1 MTYQNVL
8 IGTMDGVGTLTL
20 NRPEKLNAF
29 AGEMRREIADALDAL
44 ETDGDVRVIVITGA
58 GRGFCAG
65 ADVGYMA
72 ELVTTQDTT
81 AMAALV
87 EAGRRVV
94 MTIRQSSKPVIGAIN
109 GVAAGGGA
117 NLALACDIRI
127 ASDRARLAQS
137 FNRIGLH
144 PDWGGTFF
152 LPRLVGPARA
162 LELMWGADTID
173 ADQALA
179 FGLFNRVVPHDS
191 LPETVR
197 SYARELAARPALSLA
212 LTKRAIYQSLDRTLP
227 EMLDYELEAQLRCFA
242 GPDAAEGIRAF
253 VDKRPPRF
261 GGAAQSSNAPATD
274 PVRSP
279 VPS

>member
-1 MTYQNVL
+1 MTWQNVL
-8 IGTMDGVGTLTL
+8 LDRADGVGVLTL

-29 AGEMRREIADALDAL
+29 AGEMRRELADALDAL
-44 ETDGDVRVIVITGA
+44 EADAAVRVIVITGA

-72 ELVTTQDTT
+72 ELVTKQDVES
-81 AMAALV
+81 MSALV

-94 MTIRQSSKPVIGAIN
+94 MTIRESSKPVIGAIN

-144 PDWGGTFF
+144 PDWGGTYF

-162 LELMWGADTID
+162 LELMWDAETID
-173 ADQALA
+173 ADRALA
-179 FGLFNRVVPHDS
+179 LGLFNRVVAHEALAD
-191 LPETVR
+191 TVR
-197 SYARELAARPALSLA
+197 AYALSLAAKPALSLA

-227 EMLDYELEAQLRCFA
+227 EMLDYELDAQLRCFA

-253 VDKRPPRF
+253 VEKRAPSF
-261 GGAAQSSNAPATD
+261 GAPTNV
-274 PVRSP
+274 PVTNSTRSP
-279 VPS
+279 VSS

>member
-1 MTYQNVL
+1 MTWQNVL
-8 IGTMDGVGTLTL
+8 LERGGGVGVLTL

-44 ETDGDVRVIVITGA
+44 EADPQVRVIVITGA

-65 ADVGYMA
+65 ADVAYMA
-72 ELVTTQDTT
+72 ELVTTQDAS

-94 MTIRQSSKPVIGAIN
+94 MTMRESSKPVIGAIN

-144 PDWGGTFF
+144 PDWGGTYF

-162 LELMWGADTID
+162 LELMGGAETID
-173 ADQALA
+173 APEALA
-179 FGLFNRVVPHDS
+179 LGLVNRGVPHDA
-191 LPETVR
+191 LADTVR
-197 SYARELAARPALSLA
+197 SYALSLAAKPALSLA

-227 EMLDYELEAQLRCFA
+227 AMLDYELDAQLRCFA

-253 VDKRPPRF
+253 VEKRSPKF
-261 GGAAQSSNAPATD
+261 GGQDAHASVTD
-274 PVRSP
+274 PRPTPIS
-279 VPS
+279 S

>member
-1 MTYQNVL
+1 
-8 IGTMDGVGTLTL
+8 
-20 NRPEKLNAF
+20 
-29 AGEMRREIADALDAL
+29 
-44 ETDGDVRVIVITGA
+44 VIVITGA

-65 ADVGYMA
+65 ADVAYMA
-72 ELVTTQDTT
+72 ELVTAQDST

-94 MTIRQSSKPVIGAIN
+94 MTIRESAKPVIGAIN

-127 ASDRARLAQS
+127 ASDRARIAQS

-144 PDWGGTFF
+144 PDWGGTYF
-152 LPRLVGPARA
+152 LPRLVGPSRA
-162 LELMWGADTID
+162 LELMWGAETLD

-179 FGLFNRVVPHDS
+179 LGLFNRVVPHDA
-191 LPETVR
+191 LADAVR
-197 SYARELAARPALSLA
+197 SYALALAEKPALSLA
-212 LTKRAIYQSLDRTLP
+212 LTKRAVYQSLGRTLP
-227 EMLDYELEAQLRCFA
+227 EMLDYELDAQLRCFA

-253 VDKRPPRF
+253 VEKRPPRF
-261 GGAAQSSNAPATD
+261 GGAGTASDAPVTTSL
-274 PVRSP
+274 RSP

>member
-1 MTYQNVL
+1 MLVERSA
-8 IGTMDGVGTLTL
+8 GVGTLTL
-20 NRPEKLNAF
+20 NRPDKLNAF
-29 AGEMRREIADALDAL
+29 AGEMRREIADAIEELDGSA
-44 ETDGDVRVIVITGA
+44 EIRVIVITGA

-72 ELVTTQDTT
+72 ELVARQDAT

-94 MTIRQSSKPVIGAIN
+94 MTIRRSSKPVIGAIN

-144 PDWGGTFF
+144 PDWGGTYF

-162 LELMWGADTID
+162 LELMWGADTIE

-179 FGLFNRVVPHDS
+179 LGLFNRVVPHDTLS
-191 LPETVR
+191 ATVR
-197 SYARELAARPALSLA
+197 SYAASLAAKPALSLA

-253 VDKRPPRF
+253 VEKRSPRF
-261 GGAAQSSNAPATD
+261 GGEQDATASVTD
-274 PVRSP
+274 SRPFP

>member
-1 MTYQNVL
+1 MTWQNVL
-8 IGTMDGVGTLTL
+8 LDVGDGIGVLTL

-29 AGEMRREIADALDAL
+29 AGEMRREVADALDAL
-44 ETDGDVRVIVITGA
+44 EADPDVRVIVITGA

-72 ELVTTQDTT
+72 ELVSKQDTESMT
-81 AMAALV
+81 ALV

-94 MTIRQSSKPVIGAIN
+94 MTIRDSSKPVIGAIN

-152 LPRLVGPARA
+152 LPRLVGPSRA
-162 LELMWGADTID
+162 LELMWGAETIE

-179 FGLFNRVVPHDS
+179 LGLFNRVVPHDT
-191 LPETVR
+191 LGATVR
-197 SYARELAARPALSLA
+197 SYALALAAKPALSLA
-212 LTKRAIYQSLDRTLP
+212 LTKRAVYQSLDRTLP
-227 EMLDYELEAQLRCFA
+227 EMLDYELDAQLRCFA

-253 VDKRPPRF
+253 VEKRTPQF
-261 GGAAQSSNAPATD
+261 GAAPATAR
-274 PVRSP
+274 P
-279 VPS
+279 

>member
-1 MTYQNVL
+1 MSYQNVIL
-8 IGTMDGVGTLTL
+8 EQADGVGTLTL

-29 AGEMRREIADALDAL
+29 AGEMRREIANALDTL
-44 ETDGDVRVIVITGA
+44 EGDDGVRVIVITGA

-72 ELVTTQDTT
+72 ELVAKQDAD

-94 MTIRQSSKPVIGAIN
+94 MTIRESSKPVIGAIN

-152 LPRLVGPARA
+152 LPRLVGPSHA
-162 LELMWGADTID
+162 LELMWGAETID
-173 ADQALA
+173 AEQALA
-179 FGLFNRVVPHDS
+179 LGLCNRVVPHDQLADS
-191 LPETVR
+191 VR
-197 SYARELAARPALSLA
+197 RYAAELAAKPALSLA

-227 EMLDYELEAQLRCFA
+227 EMLDYELDAQLRCFA

-253 VDKRPPRF
+253 VEKRPPSF
-261 GGAAQSSNAPATD
+261 GGRATIDAAAAG

-279 VPS
+279 VSS